1 MNTQHSHD
9 SAVRTHA
16 RRSTPARSRTRRVGL
31 GLGLAVAGSLALSTV
46 AGPALASPTA
56 PSAVPSSS
64 SAAAAAGGGLG
75 SYQLTARVA
84 ALYLTQLDPSGKAVG
99 GYSGQQSDGS
109 VYASYKL
116 DRGKGPVQVDVN
128 VQQPN
133 FTPED
138 IAAVYSCDST
148 AYLTCDVKPDTDGS
162 YLKRATEKLPKG
174 GVAVTVDLLRGD
186 GTRVVVLSGNTAD
199 SKYGGK
205 VHGAGITTKTATSIV
220 YSEKWVLDQPA
231 PAADVAKA
239 KKVIRPWTLL
249 A

>member
-1 MNTQHSHD
+1 MNTQYTPSPL
-9 SAVRTHA
+9 
-16 RRSTPARSRTRRVGL
+16 RRI
-31 GLGLAVAGSLALSTV
+31 GLGLAVAGSLALLAV
-46 AGPALASPTA
+46 AGPALAAPTA
-56 PSAVPSSS
+56 PAAVPQTAPAAVPHPASAD
-64 SAAAAAGGGLG
+64 AAATGLG
-75 SYQLTARVA
+75 AYQLTARVA
-84 ALYLTQLDPSGKAVG
+84 ALYLTELDPSGKAVG
-99 GYSGQQSDGS
+99 GYRGQQSDGS

-138 IAAVYSCDST
+138 IGAVYRCSA

-162 YLKRATEKLPKG
+162 YLKRATEALPRG

-186 GTRVVVLSGNTAD
+186 GTRILVLSGNTAN

-205 VHGAGITTKTATSIV
+205 VHGAGVTVKAATSIV
-220 YSEKWVLDQPA
+220 YGEQWVLDQPA
-231 PAADVAKA
+231 PRADVARA
-239 KKVIRPWTLL
+239 KRVIRPWTLL